1 MQDQSR
7 ILASKIESTDDA
19 WQRVLFRKPSAA
31 EAGAATEFLERQTKR
46 LGSRTAAMAELARG
60 LMNLNEFL
68 YVD

>member
-7 ILASKIESTDDA
+7 ILAGKVHSVEEA
-19 WQRVLFRKPSAA
+19 WKRVLFRNPSAT
-31 EAGAATEFLERQTKR
+31 ESSTATEFIERQTWR
-46 LGSRTAAMAELARG
+46 LGSRAAAMAELARG